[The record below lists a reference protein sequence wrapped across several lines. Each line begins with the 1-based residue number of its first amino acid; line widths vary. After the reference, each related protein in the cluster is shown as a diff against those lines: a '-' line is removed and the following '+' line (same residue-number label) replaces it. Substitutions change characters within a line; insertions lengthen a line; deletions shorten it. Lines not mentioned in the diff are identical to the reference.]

1 MLGKLGNLEMA
12 QSTEYLTA
20 ILNGFKMEAE
30 DAIDVVN
37 KLIAVDNIAAT
48 SSAEIATAL
57 QYSSAV
63 ANDVGVSF
71 ENLVAMLTTVSS
83 TTRLSAEMI
92 GTAFRT
98 MFIRMQQVKAGEIDE
113 TGMSL
118 NNVEKSLSNV
128 GIALRD
134 ATDSFRPLEDV
145 IADVA
150 GVWGT
155 LDEVTKAQIAN
166 AIAGQ
171 RQAQIFSA
179 LMQNYGDVQKYVTA
193 ETDSAGLAQ
202 DRYAIYLQGV
212 EAAQTRVTAAT
223 EEFWQKTISSGAITD
238 FYNFIAGVISLT
250 TALGGLQTI
259 VVTATIALLLF
270 NKVSAA
276 GNLKSLILNILM
288 LAQRFGVLTTSVAA
302 SATVMEFFNTTNPI
316 GWIALAIAAIYGLT
330 KAYDVFNVTIEETDQ
345 KIAELKDKIKSLQ
358 QVQKD
363 STDLITEFKDLSK
376 KSPQDRTDDE
386 NQRFIDVQ
394 NELKELLPDLI
405 GYYDQY
411 GNFIADATQDMKALT
426 DATEEQIIKAN
437 DLKRQQEDDSAE
449 KRVKNLLDMYLKLAY
464 AQSNGIYGKSN
475 EQVIEINAD
484 YTDALNSSK
493 RAFEQMSKEGQ
504 QAFVDALKE
513 SGPQGEKLANDI
525 FIPLM
530 NKIDE
535 LKANPPTITIEADVK
550 VVSEESQKAFE
561 DLVDATIDMIKQ
573 INEAQKDA
581 LQDQLDDLEDVHNA
595 QQDIYDAELDAIKRN
610 ADERKEA
617 LDREFDEQK
626 RIYDQQRKA
635 IEYQIESYNRII
647 DAEKDRLRIAK
658 EAADFQDNQSEKT
671 DALADLESE
680 IAELSLDNS
689 EEAVAK
695 RMQLE
700 EQAAD
705 LRKEIAD
712 DAADYEYQLQ
722 IEALDAE
729 ATAAEEE
736 ANKRLE
742 EMEAEFE
749 QYEYQHQLEI
759 QAIEDAQQNAE
770 EHYRIVT
777 ENLDAEYEAQK
788 QALQNQIDAIDDYL
802 DQEGTL
808 RRDALAMIMDDNST
822 LYEDLLAWNEKYGT
836 GINEDITKM
845 WELARDAVEAYSAA
859 VLAAPPA
866 PMPDTGYITPTGE
879 YGTMPGEV
887 HHEGVHSGFVG
898 GSATMRSNEQFAK
911 LLNGELVVNS
921 SQMDSFM
928 TKILPSLMKQSPT
941 AVSNFNGGG
950 INVSMPITIGGSL
963 DRSVMPDLE
972 AMVNKAMEK
981 LNSALMSRGY
991 NRGVSSYSI

>member
-1 MLGKLGNLEMA
+1 M
-12 QSTEYLTA
+12 
-20 ILNGFKMEAE
+20 
-30 DAIDVVN
+30 
-37 KLIAVDNIAAT
+37 
-48 SSAEIATAL
+48 
-57 QYSSAV
+57 
-63 ANDVGVSF
+63 GVSF

-155 LDEVTKAQIAN
+155 LDEVTKAQISN

-202 DRYAIYLQGV
+202 DRYAIYLKGV
-212 EAAQTRVTAAT
+212 EAAQNRVTAAA
-223 EEFWQKTISSGAITD
+223 EEFWQKTISSGAVAD
-238 FYNFIAGVISLT
+238 FYNFLAGVIELT

-259 VVTATIALLLF
+259 LIVVTTALILF
-270 NKVSAA
+270 NQQSILAGIVSLATNISRAVTSFSMLATMTNTATAA
-276 GNLKSLILNILM
+276 MTMFNLTNPVGWITLLIAALALVSLNIDT
-288 LAQRFGVLTTSVAA
+288 LAEKL
-302 SATVMEFFNTTNPI
+302 EKIN
-316 GWIALAIAAIYGLT
+316 
-330 KAYDVFNVTIEETDQ
+330 KKIEE
-345 KIAELKDKIKSLQ
+345 
-358 QVQKD
+358 
-363 STDLITEFKDLSK
+363 
-376 KSPQDRTDDE
+376 
-386 NQRFIDVQ
+386 
-394 NELKELLPDLI
+394 
-405 GYYDQY
+405 
-411 GNFIADATQDMKALT
+411 
-426 DATEEQIIKAN
+426 
-437 DLKRQQEDDSAE
+437 
-449 KRVKNLLDMYLKLAY
+449 
-464 AQSNGIYGKSN
+464 
-475 EQVIEINAD
+475 
-484 YTDALNSSK
+484 SS
-493 RAFEQMSKEGQ
+493 
-504 QAFVDALKE
+504 
-513 SGPQGEKLANDI
+513 
-525 FIPLM
+525 

-535 LKANPPTITIEADVK
+535 LKSNATTIKSLVAEYQELSSNTERTADQSQRLVDVQNKLKELVPDLAGDFDEYGNFVANAADVTDDLVLSTKELIDLEEKQKQALIDESAAIQAQSLLEQQRLKDRREASIAGREQLGINVKDSEKLQVEIDWRTSIEEAKKAFAQMSEEGQKAFIEELRTNNYWGNGKQIAEEIFVPLMNSVEDVIQENLPVIPIEAEVEVTISD
-550 VVSEESQKAFE
+550 ESQKAFD
-561 DLVDATIDMIKQ
+561 DLVDATIEMIEDIKKA
-573 INEAQKDA
+573 EKDA
-581 LQDQLDDLEDVHNA
+581 LQDQLDDLEDVHNS
-595 QQDIYDAELDAIKRN
+595 QQEIYDAEMDAINRN
-610 ADERKEA
+610 ADARKEA

-626 RIYDQQRKA
+626 RLYEQQRKA
-635 IEYQIESYNRII
+635 IEYQLDSYNRII
-647 DAEKDRLRIAK
+647 DAEKERLRIEK
-658 EAADFQDNQSEKT
+658 EAADFQDTLTEKT

-700 EQAAD
+700 EEAAD
-705 LRKEIAD
+705 LIKEIAE

-722 IEALDAE
+722 IDALDAE
-729 ATAAEEE
+729 AAAAEEE
-736 ANKRLE
+736 ANKRLQ
-742 EMEAEFE
+742 EMEAAFD
-749 QYEYQHQLEI
+749 QYEYNHQLEI
-759 QAIEDAQQNAE
+759 QAIEDAQATAE

-859 VLAAPPA
+859 VLSAPP
-866 PMPDTGYITPTGE
+866 PPIETGYITPEGE
-879 YGTMPGEV
+879 YGTLPPGV
-887 HHEGVHSGFVG
+887 HHSGVDSGFVG
-898 GSATMRSNEQFAK
+898 GSATLRSNEEFAK
-911 LLNGELVVNS
+911 LLRGELVINS
-921 SQMDSFM
+921 SQMDNFM
-928 TKILPSLMKQSPT
+928 TNTLPRLMGQSPT
-941 AVSNFNGGG
+941 SVSNINGGS

-981 LNSALMSRGY
+981 LNSALLSRGY
-991 NRGVSSYSI
+991 SRNASSFSI